1 MLLVSANLRLTPAG
15 SPGHPGK
22 PWLPALFL
30 GPPGPAVQM
39 DCWLGKVQWAAGN
52 SLGREGPGSR
62 NRARW
67 TPHLSGI
74 RGHGASREPTAG
86 TGSGYREMQVAR
98 TEPRS

>member
-1 MLLVSANLRLTPAG
+1 ML
-15 SPGHPGK
+15 
-22 PWLPALFL
+22 WLPALFL

-52 SLGREGPGSR
+52 SLGREGPRSR
-62 NRARW
+62 NQARW

-86 TGSGYREMQVAR
+86 TGAGYREMQMAR
-98 TEPRS
+98 TELTAKMVQMARTERTERMVSLR